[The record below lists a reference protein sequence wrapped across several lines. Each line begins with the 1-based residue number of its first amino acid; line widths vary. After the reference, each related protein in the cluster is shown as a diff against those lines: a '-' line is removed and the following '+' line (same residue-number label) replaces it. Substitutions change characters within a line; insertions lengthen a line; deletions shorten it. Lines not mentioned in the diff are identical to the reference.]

1 MLREALVNLVDN
13 ALNYAGEHGSVTV
26 ALACELSTIALSVED
41 SGPGV
46 AAEWWPRLGERFF
59 RPPESRRDG
68 SGLGLAIVRRVADS
82 HGAAVLFG
90 RGRDGCGLRVTLRF
104 AASPRDEPQPSRSS
118 RV

>member
-1 MLREALVNLVDN
+1 VAGDPVMLREALVNLVDN
-13 ALNYAGEHGSVTV
+13 ALNHAGEPGSVTV
-26 ALACELSTIALSVED
+26 SLACEPGTIALSVED

-59 RPPESRRDG
+59 RPPESRRAG

-82 HGAAVLFG
+82 HGAAVMFG

-104 AASPRDEPQPSRSS
+104 AAHTRAGP
-118 RV
+118 